1 MTRDILTASAALAL
15 AVALW
20 GLVAALRWG
29 AYQNGHAAGYAECLL
44 HISTG
49 S

>member
-1 MTRDILTASAALAL
+1 MTRDSVAISLALLL

-29 AYQNGHAAGYAECLL
+29 AYQDGHAAGYAECLL

>member
-1 MTRDILTASAALAL
+1 MTRDLLTASAALAL

-20 GLVAALRWG
+20 GLVAALHWR
-29 AYQNGHAAGYAECLL
+29 AYQDGHTAGYAECLL